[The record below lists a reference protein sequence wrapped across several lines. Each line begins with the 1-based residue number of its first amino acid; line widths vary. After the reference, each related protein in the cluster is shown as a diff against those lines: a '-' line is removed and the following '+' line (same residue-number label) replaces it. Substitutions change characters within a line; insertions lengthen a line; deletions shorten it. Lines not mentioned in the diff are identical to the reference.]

1 VYIEGRTVRRG
12 LGPKQRGG
20 LEDTVAVFALVVDS
34 DSDKGLAWSPTVP
47 VSLAVETSPGNTHFW
62 FFLEI
67 PLDPAPVQKLGARL
81 RAATNADDDTGN
93 VCQPYRV
100 AGTTNY
106 PGEKKRARGRVVT
119 GTHTLS
125 FDPETLWTPERLE
138 QEFPATTR
146 TTTNSR
152 VETQTPPPEDLANYR
167 VAERFA
173 DLPVEDLGVNITLN
187 ELHPPEDI
195 AALRALGYTDEKI
208 SELTRKQAREIL
220 GADLKLIAAALTFI
234 PRTNDD
240 PHSENYWE
248 EIEQTP
254 GRNYMVRVGMAV
266 KAETGEAGFPLFL
279 KWRSSGDRDC
289 DAD

>member
-1 VYIEGRTVRRG
+1 
-12 LGPKQRGG
+12 
-20 LEDTVAVFALVVDS
+20 
-34 DSDKGLAWSPTVP
+34 
-47 VSLAVETSPGNTHFW
+47 
-62 FFLEI
+62 
-67 PLDPAPVQKLGARL
+67 
-81 RAATNADDDTGN
+81 
-93 VCQPYRV
+93 
-100 AGTTNY
+100 
-106 PGEKKRARGRVVT
+106 
-119 GTHTLS
+119 
-125 FDPETLWTPERLE
+125 
-138 QEFPATTR
+138 
-146 TTTNSR
+146 

-289 DAD
+289 DADKVRKKWDSFHPTQIGAGTIFWMAEKAAPGWRDEYDAQKSNGQGAPEAPQRGPVPGFNIRETSSDGKQNEPPSPPPPDPLEEFIPPDTWAAI